1 MSLTEILLSLAI
13 MIAVV
18 AGVALGY
25 SQVKSKNDQQRA
37 MQSIQMLRANVE
49 QIYSNGVYT
58 GLSNEVLIS
67 AGVVPGDL
75 LSGNSAIKTKWGDV
89 TVAAKDDSQYTI
101 TVENLDPP
109 ACRSIA
115 NLSTTSWASV
125 NVGETSLYDRSTNAA
140 VNPSDLLQAC
150 TNASNTVVFTGP

>member
-49 QIYSNGVYT
+49 EIYSNGVYT
-58 GLSNEVLIS
+58 DLSNDVLIG

-75 LSGNSAIKTKWGDV
+75 LSGTNSIKTRWGDV

-101 TVENLDPP
+101 TIEDLDPA

-115 NLSTTSWASV
+115 NLSTTSWSQV
-125 NVGETSLYDRSTNAA
+125 TVGETTLYDRSTNPT

-150 TNASNTVVFTGP
+150 VNPTNTVVFTGP

>member
-37 MQSIQMLRANVE
+37 MQSIQMLRANIE
-49 QIYSNGVYT
+49 QVYANGVYT
-58 GLSNEVLIS
+58 DLSNEVLIN
-67 AGVVPGDL
+67 AGVVPGEL
-75 LSGNSAIKTKWGDV
+75 LSGTSDIKTRWGDV
-89 TVAAKDDSQYTI
+89 TVASSGDSQYTI
-101 TVENLDPP
+101 TVSNLDAS

-115 NLSTTSWASV
+115 NLSTTSWAEV
-125 NVGETSLYDRSTNAA
+125 KVGSETLFDRATNNT
-140 VNPSDLLQAC
+140 VNPANLLAAC
-150 TNASNTVVFTGP
+150 AHSANTVVFTGP

>member
-37 MQSIQMLRANVE
+37 MQSIQMLRANIE
-49 QIYSNGVYT
+49 QVYANGVYT
-58 GLSNEVLIS
+58 DLSNEVLVT
-67 AGVVPGDL
+67 AGVVPGEL
-75 LSGNSAIKTKWGDV
+75 LSGTSDIKTRWGDV
-89 TVAAKDDSQYTI
+89 TVANKGDSQYTI
-101 TVENLDPP
+101 TLENLDPQ

-115 NLSTTSWASV
+115 NLSTTSWAEV
-125 NVGETSLYDRSTNAA
+125 KVGEKVLYDRSENTT
-140 VNPSDLLQAC
+140 VNPSDLLGAC
-150 TNASNTVVFTGP
+150 SGATNTVVFTGP